1 VNLDEVKANLAL
13 EMVNVTKAFTGTVAV
28 KGVHFDARFGEVHA
42 LVGENGAGKSTL
54 MKILAGFFK
63 DYTGE
68 IFLDSRKVELHS
80 SAISLKHG
88 IGMIYQELSLARPIS
103 IAENV
108 LVGQLPIRFGFWIQK
123 KSMEK
128 ETRRRL
134 SKVGLDLDP
143 FLTIGEISQHEAQ
156 LVEIAKVLGSDPKII
171 VMDEPTSSLSQEEV
185 QRLFEIIRN
194 LKKQNMAIIYISH
207 HLPEI
212 FAIADRVTVL
222 RDGERIATKD
232 ISQVTPEELVQL
244 MVGKSVEEFYIKRS
258 STIGERILEVDKI
271 SRYGFFHD
279 VSFSLRKGEILGI
292 MGLAGSGRTELA
304 RSLCGIDP
312 IDKGS
317 IYLHGKIIIPKSF
330 TTSIKNGIVY
340 LTEDRKSQGIFKHL
354 QVGENIVSVVLPRLG
369 RMGIYNQ
376 KSGKGIV
383 RKIFDQLHIVPDNPQ
398 ISINNL
404 SGGNQQKALL
414 GKWLATES
422 CVYILDEPTRGVDVG
437 AKSVIHSAISELAQN
452 GASVIVISSDLPELV
467 TLSDRVVVLREG
479 KIAGEILREK
489 ISQESL
495 LLAASGEVGTR
506 TANNGTGE

>member
-1 VNLDEVKANLAL
+1 MDEVKAKLAL

-28 KGVHFDARFGEVHA
+28 NGVNFDARFGEVHA

-103 IAENV
+103 VAENV

-123 KSMEK
+123 KRMEE
-128 ETRRRL
+128 ETRERL

-185 QRLFEIIRN
+185 QRLFGIIRN

-222 RDGERIATKD
+222 RDGEKIATKD

-244 MVGKSVEEFYIKRS
+244 MVGKSVDEFYIKRN
-258 STIGERILEVDKI
+258 STAGERILEVEKL
-271 SRYGFFHD
+271 SRYGFFHN
-279 VSFSLRKGEILGI
+279 VSFSLQKGEILGI

-312 IDKGS
+312 IDHGS
-317 IYLHGKIIIPKSF
+317 IRLHGKAVSPKSF
-330 TTSIKNGIVY
+330 TASIRNGIVY

-354 QVGENIVSVVLPRLG
+354 QVGENIVSVILPRLG
-369 RMGIYNQ
+369 RMGIYNP
-376 KSGKGIV
+376 KSGKTIV
-383 RKIFDQLHIVPDNPQ
+383 QKIFGQLHIVPEDPKIN
-398 ISINNL
+398 INNL

-422 CVYILDEPTRGVDVG
+422 RVYILDEPTRGVDVG
-437 AKSVIHSAISELAQN
+437 AKAVIHAAISELARK

-467 TLSDRVVVLREG
+467 TLSDRVIVLREG
-479 KIAGEILREK
+479 KVTGEITREK
-489 ISQESL
+489 ISQEAL
-495 LLAASGEVGTR
+495 LLAASGEVGTHA
-506 TANNGTGE
+506 ANNGTGG